1 MPGLS
6 FLNETLS
13 IKAGK
18 ACTLEKTGSK
28 EGTAMSVHSHRY
40 ISLDLLFLR
49 RHRSLAQAIYCAD
62 PFVIVIATKY
72 KDVHKINKKI
82 NTCSS

>member
-6 FLNETLS
+6 FLNETVS

-18 ACTLEKTGSK
+18 AHTLEKTGNK

-40 ISLDLLFLR
+40 MHLAVCLLRKSL
-49 RHRSLAQAIYCAD
+49 SSAQAIYCAD
-62 PFVIVIATKY
+62 PFVIVIATKF
-72 KDVHKINKKI
+72 KCVHKI
-82 NTCSS
+82 